1 MPLSMTT
8 AGRPA
13 ASMAATTTATTP
25 AAIQDSERNP
35 TLATPRF
42 SFAFDVA
49 SLAASQQASEQ
60 QTAVVQAL
68 EAAPE
73 RLLRSQPCRQKGK

>member
-1 MPLSMTT
+1 
-8 AGRPA
+8 
-13 ASMAATTTATTP
+13 MATATTP

-35 TLATPRF
+35 TLAIPRF

-49 SLAASQQASEQ
+49 SLPASQQASEQ

-68 EAAPE
+68 VAAPE
-73 RLLRSQPCRQKGK
+73 RLLRRSLIAKKGNNKL

>member
-1 MPLSMTT
+1 MTT

-13 ASMAATTTATTP
+13 ASMATTTTTTATTP

-49 SLAASQQASEQ
+49 SLAASQQAKRATD
-60 QTAVVQAL
+60 TAVVQ
-68 EAAPE
+68 
-73 RLLRSQPCRQKGK
+73 SS

>member
-1 MPLSMTT
+1 MTT

-13 ASMAATTTATTP
+13 ASMATTTTATTT

-49 SLAASQQASEQ
+49 SLASRASEPASQRATDSSRAS
-60 QTAVVQAL
+60 
-68 EAAPE
+68 
-73 RLLRSQPCRQKGK
+73 S

>member
-1 MPLSMTT
+1 MATT
-8 AGRPA
+8 
-13 ASMAATTTATTP
+13 TTTATTT
-25 AAIQDSERNP
+25 AAIQDSKRNP

-68 EAAPE
+68 EPAPE
-73 RLLRSQPCRQKGK
+73 RLLRTLIAKKGNNKL

>member
-1 MPLSMTT
+1 MST
-8 AGRPA
+8 
-13 ASMAATTTATTP
+13 TTTATTT
-25 AAIQDSERNP
+25 AAIQDSEKNP

-60 QTAVVQAL
+60 QTAVVQ
-68 EAAPE
+68 
-73 RLLRSQPCRQKGK
+73 SS